1 MKKILQLLK
10 PYWKKLS
17 VSLFLKVVGTICDLL
32 LPWLIAYMIDEEIPR
47 LQLQSNQSLNTLYGL
62 GFLMVLIALL
72 GFRLN
77 VFANRQAE
85 YIAAYATETLR
96 NEVFEKIQTLSSKQ
110 VDGLTRPSLISRMT
124 TDTYNLYSAMAS
136 IQRIGIRA
144 PVLLFGGIIV
154 AFSLDPILTL
164 VMLATLPFV
173 VLVTTYSTKRS
184 LPLYKN
190 TQKYTDYLILKI
202 RSFIQGVR
210 VVRALSMKEYE
221 KDSFKKVNERVI
233 EAELEAHRVVSK
245 VGPLMSIIMNLGLVI
260 VLVMGAY
267 RIFGG
272 TTNKGQIMALV
283 TYFTIILNA
292 MMSITRVF
300 ILLSRAN
307 ASAQRIDEI
316 MELEEDIVSGE
327 LKEIEKVEPLLEFH
341 HVNFSYNGKVNNISD
356 ATFSIK
362 TGETLGIIGGTGSGK
377 TTLIQLIM
385 RFYDTQSGEI
395 IYRGKHIESYD
406 LKTLRNDMAAVLQQ
420 DLIFS
425 GTILDNLTLGKNY
438 DMKDIEEAIRIA
450 SADFIYEKPEGL
462 DYKVHAKGTNLSGG
476 QKQRILIARALLK
489 NPSVLILDDASSA
502 LDYETD
508 MKIRQALRSYNNMT
522 KIIVAQRISS
532 IKDADLI
539 LLIDEGKIIA
549 KGTHEHLI
557 ETNEQYRT
565 IYEHQLGGEVL

>member
-1 MKKILQLLK
+1 MRKYKG
-10 PYWKKLS
+10 YNY
-17 VSLFLKVVGTICDLL
+17 KV
-32 LPWLIAYMIDEEIPR
+32 IDVKHPIW
-47 LQLQSNQSLNTLYGL
+47 L

-221 KDSFKKVNERVI
+221 KDSFKKANERVI

-260 VLVMGAY
+260 VLVIGAY

-272 TTNKGQIMALV
+272 TQT
-283 TYFTIILNA
+283 
-292 MMSITRVF
+292 
-300 ILLSRAN
+300 
-307 ASAQRIDEI
+307 
-316 MELEEDIVSGE
+316 
-327 LKEIEKVEPLLEFH
+327 KVKLWLF
-341 HVNFSYNGKVNNISD
+341 NI
-356 ATFSIK
+356 
-362 TGETLGIIGGTGSGK
+362 
-377 TTLIQLIM
+377 
-385 RFYDTQSGEI
+385 
-395 IYRGKHIESYD
+395 
-406 LKTLRNDMAAVLQQ
+406 TLR
-420 DLIFS
+420 
-425 GTILDNLTLGKNY
+425 
-438 DMKDIEEAIRIA
+438 
-450 SADFIYEKPEGL
+450 
-462 DYKVHAKGTNLSGG
+462 LS
-476 QKQRILIARALLK
+476 
-489 NPSVLILDDASSA
+489 
-502 LDYETD
+502 
-508 MKIRQALRSYNNMT
+508 
-522 KIIVAQRISS
+522 
-532 IKDADLI
+532 
-539 LLIDEGKIIA
+539 
-549 KGTHEHLI
+549 
-557 ETNEQYRT
+557 
-565 IYEHQLGGEVL
+565 